1 MPRLGPRIVTPCCSL
16 WHLQYSLS
24 MCTKKARLI
33 HHAIGDVCVA
43 SYLGMQDGSHAVYGL
58 VEEFLEL
65 SRRLSVQT
73 IRDLVAAVHKRIP
86 PMFLE
91 RRICTLC

>member
-1 MPRLGPRIVTPCCSL
+1 
-16 WHLQYSLS
+16 

-91 RRICTLC
+91 RRICALC